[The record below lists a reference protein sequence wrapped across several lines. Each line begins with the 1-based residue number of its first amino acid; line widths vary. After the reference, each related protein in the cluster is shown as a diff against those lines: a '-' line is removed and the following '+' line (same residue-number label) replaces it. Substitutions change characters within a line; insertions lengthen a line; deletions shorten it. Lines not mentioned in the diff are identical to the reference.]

1 MNGKTLNGKLKIDF
15 CCYPENLPFSRFPVN
30 EEQKSGRIFDWPTLK
45 RLYSF
50 VRPYQ
55 SRFYLLVFIIL
66 LSASLAPLTPLL
78 IRYTIDN
85 EIAAGD
91 YQGLT
96 LMLMLMIGVLVLQAI
111 VQFTNTYLSGWLGQH
126 VIRDIRVQL
135 YRKILHLRLK
145 FFDNTPIGRL
155 VTRSISDVET
165 LADVFSEGM
174 AAIAG
179 DILQLILIVAV
190 MFYTDWRLSAIS
202 LSMIPLMLL
211 STYIFKEKIKDSFN
225 EVRAAVA
232 NLNSFV
238 QEHITGMSIVQI
250 FSSEKIEADKFRAIN
265 NEHRKANIRSIWYYS
280 VYYPVADII
289 SALGVGLVVWYGAR
303 EIINEEVTFG
313 TVTAFVMF
321 INLFF
326 RPIRMLADR
335 FNTLQMGIVSTDRI
349 LKLLDSTDYTV
360 NNGTFVPTAMKG
372 EVNFNNVWFAYNNE
386 DYVLRDISFKVR
398 AGETIAFVGA
408 TGAGKSSIINLLS
421 RFYDINKGEILVD
434 GVDVHDYELGA
445 LRRNI
450 GVVLQDVF
458 LFSDTIENNITLG
471 DKRISREKMIEAAK
485 LVGVHDFIER
495 LPGGY
500 SYNVMERGSTLSVGQ
515 RQLISFVRAMVQ
527 DPKIIVLDEATSSV
541 DTETEEMIQNA
552 IDKLMKGR
560 TAIVIAHRLST
571 IQKANKII
579 VVDKGRIMEQGTH
592 EELLQHEGFYANL
605 YRMQY
610 KEVV

>member
-1 MNGKTLNGKLKIDF
+1 M
-15 CCYPENLPFSRFPVN
+15 N
-30 EEQKSGRIFDWPTLK
+30 EEQKSGRIFDWVILR
-45 RLYSF
+45 RLYAF
-50 VRPYQ
+50 VKPYQ
-55 SRFYLLVFIIL
+55 ARFYLLIGIIL
-66 LSASLAPLTPLL
+66 TAACLAPLLPLL

-85 EIAAGD
+85 IIAVGN
-91 YQGLT
+91 YHRLNQ
-96 LMLMLMIGVLVLQAI
+96 MLIVMIGVLVIQAL
-111 VQFTNTYLSGWLGQH
+111 VQFSNTYLSGWLGQY
-126 VIRDIRVQL
+126 VIRDIRTQL

-155 VTRSISDVET
+155 VTRAISDVET

-179 DILQLILIVAV
+179 DILQLILIIGV
-190 MFYTDWRLSAIS
+190 MFYTDWRLAAIS
-202 LSMIPLMLL
+202 LSTIPLMLF
-211 STYIFKEKIKDSFN
+211 STYVFKEKIKKSFN
-225 EVRAAVA
+225 EVRTAVA
-232 NLNSFV
+232 NLNAFV
-238 QEHITGMSIVQI
+238 QEHITGMNIVQI
-250 FSSEKIEADKFRAIN
+250 FGSEKIESEKFRAIN
-265 NEHRKANIRSIWYYS
+265 TEHRNANIRSILYYS
-280 VYYPVADII
+280 IYYPVADII
-289 SALGVGLVVWYGAR
+289 SAVAVGLVVWYGATQ
-303 EIINEEVTFG
+303 IIHSDVTFG

-349 LKLLDSTDYTV
+349 LKLLDSDEFTAND
-360 NNGTFVPTAMKG
+360 GTYVPSTIRGDVSFKD
-372 EVNFNNVWFAYNNE
+372 VWFAYNNE
-386 DYVLRDISFKVR
+386 DWVLRNISFQVK
-398 AGETIAFVGA
+398 AGETVAFVGA

-421 RFYDINKGEILVD
+421 RFYDINKGEITVD
-434 GVDVHDYELGA
+434 GIDVHSYELGH

-471 DKRISREKMIEAAK
+471 DKSISHDKIVEAAK
-485 LVGVHDFIER
+485 LVGVHEFIER

-500 SYNVMERGSTLSVGQ
+500 QYNVMERGSTLSVGQ

-527 DPKIIVLDEATSSV
+527 DPRIIVLDEATSSV

-552 IDKLMKGR
+552 ISKLMKGR

-571 IQKANKII
+571 IQKANNII
-579 VVDKGRIMEQGTH
+579 VVDKGQIVEQGNH

>member
-1 MNGKTLNGKLKIDF
+1 MSN
-15 CCYPENLPFSRFPVN
+15 
-30 EEQKSGRIFDWPTLK
+30 EQKGAETPSGRIFDLAILR
-45 RLYSF
+45 RLYAF
-50 VRPYQ
+50 VKPYQ
-55 SRFYLLVFIIL
+55 ARFYSLVGIIML
-66 LSASLAPLTPLL
+66 AACLAPLTPLL

-85 EIAAGD
+85 VIALGD
-91 YQGLT
+91 YQRLT
-96 LMLMLMIGVLVLQAI
+96 FMLVVMICVLVVQAI
-111 VQFTNTYLSGWLGQH
+111 VQFLNTYLSGWLGQY

-179 DILQLILIVAV
+179 DILQLVLIIGV
-190 MFYTDWRLSAIS
+190 MFYTDWRLAAIS
-202 LSMIPLMLL
+202 LSTVPLMLI
-211 STYIFKEKIKDSFN
+211 STYIFKEKIKKSFN
-225 EVRAAVA
+225 EVRTAVA

-238 QEHITGMSIVQI
+238 QEHITGMNIVQI
-250 FSSEKIEADKFRAIN
+250 FGSEKIEAEKFQSIN
-265 NEHRKANIRSIWYYS
+265 NEHRAANIRSIWYYS

-289 SALGVGLVVWYGAR
+289 SAVAVGLVVWYGAQQ
-303 EIINEEVTFG
+303 IIHSDVTFG
-313 TVTAFVMF
+313 TITAFVMF

-349 LKLLDSTDYTV
+349 LTLLDSTDYTI
-360 NNGTFVPTAMKG
+360 NNGDYAPTTLRG
-372 EVNFNNVWFAYNNE
+372 EVAFNDVWFAYNEE
-386 DYVLRDISFKVR
+386 DWVLRDISFRVN
-398 AGETIAFVGA
+398 AGETVAFVGA

-421 RFYDINKGEILVD
+421 RFYDINRGDILID
-434 GVDVHDYELGA
+434 GVDIHQYELGH

-471 DKRISREKMIEAAK
+471 DKRISREKIIEAAK

-500 SYNVMERGSTLSVGQ
+500 EYNVMERGSTLSVGQ

-552 IDKLMKGR
+552 ISKLMKGR

-571 IQKANKII
+571 IQKADNII
-579 VVDKGRIMEQGTH
+579 VVDKGRIMEQGNH
-592 EELLQHEGFYANL
+592 EELLQRDGFYANL

>member
-1 MNGKTLNGKLKIDF
+1 M
-15 CCYPENLPFSRFPVN
+15 SQ
-30 EEQKSGRIFDWPTLK
+30 EQKSAADNPAVGRIFDLVILR
-45 RLYSF
+45 RLYAF
-50 VRPYQ
+50 TKPYQ
-55 SRFYLLVFIIL
+55 TRFYLLIGVIL
-66 LSASLAPLTPLL
+66 VAACIAPLTPLL
-78 IRYTIDN
+78 IWYTIDN
-85 EIAAGD
+85 VIAVGD
-91 YQGLT
+91 YQQLT
-96 LMLMLMIGVLVLQAI
+96 YMLVVMIGVLI
-111 VQFTNTYLSGWLGQH
+111 VQALVQFSNTYLSGWLGQS

-135 YRKILHLRLK
+135 YEKILQLRLK

-165 LADVFSEGM
+165 LADVFTEGM

-179 DILQLILIVAV
+179 DILQLILIIGV
-190 MFYTDWRLSAIS
+190 MFYTDWRLAAIS
-202 LSMIPLMLL
+202 LSTIPVMLF
-211 STYIFKEKIKDSFN
+211 STYVFKEKIKTSFN
-225 EVRAAVA
+225 EVRTAVA

-238 QEHITGMSIVQI
+238 QEHITGMNIVQI
-250 FSSEKIEADKFRAIN
+250 FGSEKIEAEKFRSIN
-265 NEHRKANIRSIWYYS
+265 NEHRQANIRSIWYYS

-289 SALGVGLVVWYGAR
+289 SAVAVGLVVWYGAQQ
-303 EIINEEVTFG
+303 IINADVTFG

-349 LKLLDSTDYTV
+349 LKLLDSDE
-360 NNGTFVPTAMKG
+360 FTANDGHLTPATIDGKV
-372 EVNFNNVWFAYNNE
+372 EFDHVWFAYNNE
-386 DYVLRDISFKVR
+386 EYVLRDISFTVN
-398 AGETIAFVGA
+398 AGETVAFVGA

-421 RFYDINKGEILVD
+421 RFYDINKGKIEVD
-434 GVDVHDYELGA
+434 GVDVHDYELGY

-471 DKRISREKMIEAAK
+471 DKRISRETMIEAAR
-485 LVGVHDFIER
+485 LVGVDEFIER

-500 SYNVMERGSTLSVGQ
+500 DYNVMERGATLSVGQ

-579 VVDKGRIMEQGTH
+579 VVDKGRIVEQGTH
-592 EELLQHEGFYANL
+592 EELLQQEGFYANL

-610 KEVV
+610 KAVA

>member
-1 MNGKTLNGKLKIDF
+1 MNQET
-15 CCYPENLPFSRFPVN
+15 
-30 EEQKSGRIFDWPTLK
+30 KSGQIFDWITLR
-45 RLYSF
+45 RLFSF
-50 VRPYQ
+50 LKPY
-55 SRFYLLVFIIL
+55 RFQFVSLVAVIL
-66 LSASLAPLTPLL
+66 VSATLAPLLPLL

-85 EIAAGD
+85 KIASGD
-91 YQGLT
+91 YNGLT
-96 LMLMLMIGVLVLQAI
+96 LMMLAMVGVLVVQAV
-111 VQFTNTYLSGWLGQH
+111 VQFLNTYLSGWLGQH

-135 YRKILHLRLK
+135 YAKVLQLRLK

-155 VTRSISDVET
+155 VTRTISDIET
-165 LADVFSEGM
+165 LADVFTEGM

-179 DILQLILIVAV
+179 DLLQLILIIGV

-225 EVRAAVA
+225 EVRVAVA

-238 QEHITGMSIVQI
+238 QEHITGMNIVQI
-250 FSSEKIEADKFRAIN
+250 FGSEKIESVKFREIN
-265 NEHRKANIRSIWYYS
+265 QQHRKANIRSILYYS
-280 VYYPVADII
+280 VYFPVADIL
-289 SALGVGLVVWYGAR
+289 SAAATGLVVWYGAR
-303 EIINEEVTFG
+303 EILNQEVTFG
-313 TVTAFVMF
+313 TVTAFIMF

-349 LKLLDSTDYTV
+349 LKLLDSDEFIPNT
-360 NNGTFVPTAMKG
+360 GTYVPERLKG
-372 EVNFNNVWFAYNNE
+372 DVEFRNVWFAYNEE
-386 DYVLRDISFKVR
+386 DYVLKDISFSVKE
-398 AGETIAFVGA
+398 GETVAFVGA

-421 RFYDINKGEILVD
+421 RFYEINKGQIFID
-434 GVDVHDYELGA
+434 GHEVHEFELGA

-471 DKRISREKMIEAAK
+471 DKRISRETIVEAAK

-500 SYNVMERGSTLSVGQ
+500 EYNVQERGSTLSVGQ
-515 RQLISFVRAMVQ
+515 RQLISFVRAMVHN
-527 DPKIIVLDEATSSV
+527 PRIIVLDEATSSV
-541 DTETEEMIQNA
+541 DTETEEMIQEA
-552 IDKLMKGR
+552 IRKLMKGR

-571 IQKANKII
+571 IREASNII

-592 EELLQHEGFYANL
+592 ESLLQHEGFYANL

-610 KEVV
+610 KEVIS

>member
-1 MNGKTLNGKLKIDF
+1 MSQEQQSAGT
-15 CCYPENLPFSRFPVN
+15 PVAGTPAAGTPA
-30 EEQKSGRIFDWPTLK
+30 GRIFDWAILR
-45 RLYSF
+45 RLYAF
-50 VRPYQ
+50 VKPYQ
-55 SRFYLLVFIIL
+55 TRFYSLIAIIML
-66 LSASLAPLTPLL
+66 AACLAPLTPLL
-78 IRYTIDN
+78 IRHTIDN
-85 EIAAGD
+85 VIAVGD
-91 YQGLT
+91 YQQLT
-96 LMLMLMIGVLVLQAI
+96 LMLVVMIGVLVVQAI
-111 VQFTNTYLSGWLGQH
+111 IQFLNTYLSGWLGQY
-126 VIRDIRVQL
+126 VIRDIRTQL
-135 YRKILHLRLK
+135 YRKILNLRLK

-179 DILQLILIVAV
+179 DILQLVLIVGV
-190 MFYTDWRLSAIS
+190 MFYTDWRLAAIS
-202 LSMIPLMLL
+202 LSTIPLMLV
-211 STYIFKEKIKDSFN
+211 STYVFKEKIKKSFN
-225 EVRAAVA
+225 DVRTAVA

-238 QEHITGMSIVQI
+238 QEHITGMNIVQI
-250 FSSEKIEADKFRAIN
+250 FGSEKIEAEKFRAIN
-265 NEHRKANIRSIWYYS
+265 DEHRQANIRSIWYYS

-289 SALGVGLVVWYGAR
+289 SAVAVGLVVWYGAKQ
-303 EIINEEVTFG
+303 IINADVTFG
-313 TVTAFVMF
+313 TITAFVMF

-349 LKLLDSTDYTV
+349 LKLLDSDDYTV
-360 NNGTFVPTAMKG
+360 DNGSYAPETIRGDVDFR
-372 EVNFNNVWFAYNNE
+372 NVWFAYNDE
-386 DYVLRDISFKVR
+386 DWVLRDISFRVN

-421 RFYDINKGEILVD
+421 RFYDINKGEIKVD
-434 GVDVHDYELGA
+434 GVDVHAYELGH

-471 DKRISREKMIEAAK
+471 DARISREKIVEAAK
-485 LVGVHDFIER
+485 LVGVHEFIER

-500 SYNVMERGSTLSVGQ
+500 DYNVMERGSTLSVGQ

-541 DTETEEMIQNA
+541 DTETEEMIQDA
-552 IDKLMKGR
+552 IGKLMKGR

-571 IQKANKII
+571 IQKADNII
-579 VVDKGRIMEQGTH
+579 VVDKGRIVEQGNH
-592 EELLQHEGFYANL
+592 EELLQREGFYANL

-610 KEVV
+610 KEMV

>member
-1 MNGKTLNGKLKIDF
+1 
-15 CCYPENLPFSRFPVN
+15 VN

-45 RLYSF
+45 RLYDF

-85 EIAAGD
+85 EIAEGD

-96 LMLMLMIGVLVLQAI
+96 LMLVLMIGVLVLQAI
-111 VQFTNTYLSGWLGQH
+111 IQFSNTFLSGWLGQH

-179 DILQLILIVAV
+179 DILQLVLIVAV

-250 FSSEKIEADKFRAIN
+250 FSSEKIEAEKFRAIN

-349 LKLLDSTDYTV
+349 LKLLDSDDYTV
-360 NNGTFVPTAMKG
+360 NNGTYVPPAMKG
-372 EVNFNNVWFAYNNE
+372 EVEFNHVWFAYNNE

-398 AGETIAFVGA
+398 AGETVAFVGA

-434 GVDVHDYELGA
+434 GVDVHDYELGS

-471 DKRISREKMIEAAK
+471 DKRISREKMVEAAK

-579 VVDKGRIMEQGTH
+579 VVDKGRIVEQGTH